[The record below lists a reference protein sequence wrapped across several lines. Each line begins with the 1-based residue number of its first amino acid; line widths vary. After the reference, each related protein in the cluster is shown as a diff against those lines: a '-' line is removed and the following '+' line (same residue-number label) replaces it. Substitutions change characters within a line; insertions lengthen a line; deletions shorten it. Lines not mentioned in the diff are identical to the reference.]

1 MGNYL
6 LAHLSP
12 PPTHH
17 PHTSCPLL
25 LCFFSFALRQ
35 DNRMAVNNLL
45 GIRAVRMHCD
55 ASENCDIS
63 SHDIDTRIDI

>member
-12 PPTHH
+12 PPQ
-17 PHTSCPLL
+17 PPPPYFLPAVVLL
-25 LCFFSFALRQ
+25 LPICIEK
-35 DNRMAVNNLL
+35 NRMALNNLL
-45 GIRAVRMHCD
+45 GSRAVRMHCD

-63 SHDIDTRIDI
+63 SHEMDTRIDI